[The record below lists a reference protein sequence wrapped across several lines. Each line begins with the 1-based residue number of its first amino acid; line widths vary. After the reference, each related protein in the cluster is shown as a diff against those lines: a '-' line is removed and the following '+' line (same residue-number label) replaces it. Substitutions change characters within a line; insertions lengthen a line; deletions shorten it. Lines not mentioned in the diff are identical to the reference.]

1 MGKEMVALALHG
13 GAGARRARDYSRE
26 VPHMQGVV
34 EAARD
39 RLKAGASALDV
50 VVEVTA
56 ALEASGL
63 YVAGR
68 GASPN
73 LDGRYELDAALM
85 EGLDQRAGSVAALV
99 GYRSPIAVARG
110 VMERTP
116 HVMLAGE
123 GAAAFAGRE
132 GFEAIV
138 DPEAWFTRAGSG
150 EDNHAP
156 LYSTKAAGLAH
167 GTVGCVV
174 LDRAGRLAAATSTG
188 GVFDKLA
195 GRVGDCPLIGAGTWA
210 DGTAAISCTGQ
221 GEYFI
226 RTNAAAQVAWRM
238 RLAGETLAAATTAVI
253 AGVGALGGDG
263 GLIAL
268 DAVGTIAMPY
278 NSQGMKRAC
287 LHPDGRIE
295 ALVFER

>member
-1 MGKEMVALALHG
+1 MATGKAALAIHG
-13 GAGARRARDYSRE
+13 GAGARRSRDYSRE
-26 VPHMQGVV
+26 VPHMRGLV

-39 RLKAGASALDV
+39 RLSAGASALDI
-50 VVEVTA
+50 VVETVQ

-73 LDGRYELDAALM
+73 QAGRYELDAALM
-85 EGLDQRAGSVAALV
+85 EGSDQRAGSVGALV
-99 GYRSPIAVARG
+99 GYQSPIAVARA

-123 GAAAFAGRE
+123 GAAAFADRQ
-132 GFEAIV
+132 GF
-138 DPEAWFTRAGSG
+138 DPIENPTSWFTRAGSG
-150 EDNHAP
+150 EDNR
-156 LYSTKAAGLAH
+156 LSSGLAH
-167 GTVGCVV
+167 GTVGCVA
-174 LDRAGRLAAATSTG
+174 LDQAGRLAAATSTG
-188 GVFDKLA
+188 GVFDKLP

-210 DGTAAISCTGQ
+210 DRTAAVSCTGQ

-226 RTNAAAQVAWRM
+226 RANAAAQVAWRM
-238 RLAGETLAAATTAVI
+238 RLAGEGLDQAAVVTLAQ
-253 AGVGALGGDG
+253 VGALGGDG
-263 GLIAL
+263 GLIAI
-268 DAVGTIAMPY
+268 DAEGRIAMPY

-295 ALVFER
+295 ALVFEA